1 MTTINSQEDFLRALS
16 ENPEWRAAVRA
27 QILGDELLQLPAKFD
42 AFVEEQKQFNAM
54 FTGFIEEQKQFNAM
68 FVAFIEEQKQFNAM
82 VAGFI
87 EEQKQFNAMVAGFIE
102 EQKRFNF
109 EMKAFVAAQ
118 EITNDRLAR
127 NLERIAHDIGQLR
140 GWFARLNA
148 AEFAPVIA
156 YEMGMRLV
164 RSLPRAELMNMA
176 HDAVSDG
183 IPRDSLRSFINA
195 DVIIEATQP
204 DGSICY
210 IAVEASYTADHRDAD
225 RALRNADFLTRF
237 TGIPARPAIVSV
249 RNDRELAPDV
259 LQGNVFWYPIPDQ
272 FWEPE

>member
-1 MTTINSQEDFLRALS
+1 MTTINSQEDFLRALA

-27 QILGDELLQLPAKFD
+27 QLLGGDVLQLPSRFD
-42 AFVEEQKQFNAM
+42 AFVERM
-54 FTGFIEEQKQFNAM
+54 D
-68 FVAFIEEQKQFNAM
+68 AFIEEQKQTNAM

-102 EQKRFNF
+102 EQKRFNANIENF
-109 EMKAFVAAQ
+109 IESQKNLN
-118 EITNDRLAR
+118 EKLAR
-127 NLERIAHDIGQLR
+127 NMDRIAHDIGQLR

-156 YEMGMRLV
+156 YEMGMRIV
-164 RSLPRAELMNMA
+164 RTLERVELMNMA
-176 HDAVSDG
+176 HDAVRDG
-183 IPRDSLRSFINA
+183 TPRDSLRSFVNA
-195 DVIIEATQP
+195 DVIIEATQA
-204 DGSICY
+204 DGATCY

-225 RALRNADFLTRF
+225 RALRNVEFLTRF
-237 TGIPARPAIVSV
+237 TGIPAYPCIVSV
-249 RNDRELAPDV
+249 RNDRELGPDV